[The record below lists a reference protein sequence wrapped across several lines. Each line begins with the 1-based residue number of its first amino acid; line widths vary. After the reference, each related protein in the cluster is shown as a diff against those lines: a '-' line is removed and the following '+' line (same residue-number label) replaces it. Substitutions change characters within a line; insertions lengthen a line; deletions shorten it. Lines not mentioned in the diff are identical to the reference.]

1 MINQF
6 APPPNQGRERRLER
20 ATDRYIDTLSEEQR
34 ASLLQALTE
43 TGEKPDLP
51 LLDTRLWKFMRL
63 RGRDFLIGLGLE
75 ISDETY

>member
-6 APPPNQGRERRLER
+6 AQPPNQGRERRLER
-20 ATDRYIDTLSEEQR
+20 ATDRYVDTLSEAQK
-34 ASLLQALTE
+34 ATLLRALTE

-63 RGRDFLIGLGLE
+63 RGRAFLVGLGWKTGE
-75 ISDETY
+75 EQ

>member
-20 ATDRYIDTLSEEQR
+20 ATDRYVDTLSEAQR
-34 ASLLQALTE
+34 ATLLQALTE

-63 RGRDFLIGLGLE
+63 RGRDFLIGLGWKTGE
-75 ISDETY
+75 EQ